1 MKIENVIFDIAD
13 ALLYPVLIAA
23 LLSILF
29 VVVELGALLA
39 ELRKR
44 RGRGLARLEQGVEA
58 IRAALGMGDT
68 VTALSIARGLGYNG
82 AMSDALAAII
92 EQRGKPDAPDRIA
105 KRMAEYDYRS
115 MRRLERTRI
124 LVRMGPALGLMGT
137 LIPLSPALAALAEG
151 NVQRLTDDLRVAF
164 SVTVAGLLIGMLAF
178 IVSLVRDR
186 LYAQDYS
193 DVEYVLAGL
202 SSVPIHP
209 SPKAPASGEAKVAA
223 TEVAQSGATA
233 TAVLPTPSTPISTG
247 HQPPLPPAPPA
258 PTQPPT
264 ASPVAPPTAPAASPP
279 PPAAPQ
285 APAAPPAS
293 PQPAQPQAPAAI
305 PPTAPEGA

>member
-44 RGRGLARLEQGVEA
+44 RGRGIPRLEQALDA

-68 VTALSIARGLGYNG
+68 VTALSIARGLGYNSS
-82 AMSDALAAII
+82 MSDALAAII

-105 KRMAEYDYRS
+105 KRMAEYDYHS

-151 NVQRLTDDLRVAF
+151 DVQRLTDDLRVAF
-164 SVTVAGLLIGMLAF
+164 SVTVAGLLIGMIAF
-178 IVSLVRDR
+178 AVSLVRDR

-193 DVEYVLAGL
+193 DVEYILAGL
-202 SSVPIHP
+202 SSVPVHP
-209 SPKAPASGEAKVAA
+209 SPRAAASGEAKVAA
-223 TEVAQSGATA
+223 TEVAQTGATA
-233 TAVLPTPSTPISTG
+233 TAVLPTPSTPVSTG
-247 HQPPLPPAPPA
+247 Q
-258 PTQPPT
+258 QQ
-264 ASPVAPPTAPAASPP
+264 PAASPP
-279 PPAAPQ
+279 SAPAPPQPPATQSASSPPPATQQPAAPTPPPDQPAPQTPSGVTPPAAP
-285 APAAPPAS
+285 
-293 PQPAQPQAPAAI
+293 
-305 PPTAPEGA
+305 EGA